1 MGTPFFQQL
10 DPSPAPAAVQVP
22 DSPPDR
28 PDALDGNGMGTA
40 PYDISA
46 PQDIAGIT
54 AAADAAGRLA
64 GAGVVY
70 PEGPRQA
77 EADAILCSPQGAPAM
92 NVTSGFP
99 DYEATGF
106 AVEELRTPIQGEPGS
121 YPAGSTTQ
129 PGITQFMAGLGAG
142 VDGVPPERGDMGPG
156 GGDYPG
162 TMPDGLRKY
171 GTS

>member
-46 PQDIAGIT
+46 P
-54 AAADAAGRLA
+54 
-64 GAGVVY
+64 
-70 PEGPRQA
+70 P
-77 EADAILCSPQGAPAM
+77 M

-162 TMPDGLRKY
+162 TMQDGLRKY